1 MNTIITLHI
10 KRSYFFIVI
19 VVVVGGVVAAYGF
32 CSWYHDRENKK

>member
-1 MNTIITLHI
+1 MNTIITIHI

-19 VVVVGGVVAAYGF
+19 VVVGGVVAAYGF